1 MSQRRAHHLFHS
13 KSKSVAKGNIGFGIA
28 PEYIIAAAATS
39 FIDCATFHTGGRKME
54 KIVQ

>member
-13 KSKSVAKGNIGFGIA
+13 KSESVAKGNIGFGIA

-39 FIDCATFHTGGRKME
+39 FIDCATFHTGGRKMD